1 MKKFIILAIMSSV
14 LVSCKSIKKIKCDAY
29 SQKNFNDTLLY
40 EDISRDQIESMKKY
54 SSSTTIK
61 L

>member
-1 MKKFIILAIMSSV
+1 MSSV